1 MCRPRHPQTQGVCER
16 SHEPFKRALAAAMVD
31 ANTDNWVALVPIVQ
45 GMLNNRVA
53 AGYTRS
59 PYELVFGCR
68 RREGYRNNA
77 LPKAVMQILTNE
89 LGIDAIEDCGSFS
102 TIHVVRKRLCFDT
115 P

>member
-1 MCRPRHPQTQGVCER
+1 
-16 SHEPFKRALAAAMVD
+16 MVD

-45 GMLNNRVA
+45 GMLNNRLA

-59 PYELVFGCR
+59 PYEVVFGCR

-89 LGIDAIEDCGSFS
+89 NGIDAIKDCG
-102 TIHVVRKRLCFDT
+102 TYCTMHVIRIR
-115 P
+115 